1 MSAVVVF
8 EGASPPQGG
17 GGKCPVTLSADP
29 LSPASL
35 TGNVSRAVRI

>member
-1 MSAVVVF
+1 MSAVVFF
-8 EGASPPQGG
+8 EGASPPQG